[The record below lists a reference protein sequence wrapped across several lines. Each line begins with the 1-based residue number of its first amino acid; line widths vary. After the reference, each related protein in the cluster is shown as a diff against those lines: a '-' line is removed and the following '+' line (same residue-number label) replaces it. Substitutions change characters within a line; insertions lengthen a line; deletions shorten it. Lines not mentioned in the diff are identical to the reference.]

1 MNLWS
6 LLVRFS
12 VMLHR
17 YRHLVAAMRRS
28 KVSHI
33 RNAMDSRLLRT
44 SLEVSLE
51 DRVRALDQRADNEDC
66 SRTAVVHAAMR
77 EMRLANR
84 WVRMDTFRL
93 LRHLLSTMSCDDDE
107 YDEADCCS

>member
-1 MNLWS
+1 MN
-6 LLVRFS
+6 
-12 VMLHR
+12 
-17 YRHLVAAMRRS
+17 
-28 KVSHI
+28 HI

-44 SLEVSLE
+44 SPEVSLG
-51 DRVRALDQRADNEDC
+51 DRVRALDQRADNGDC

-93 LRHLLSTMSCDDDE
+93 HRHLLPTMSCDDDE
-107 YDEADCCS
+107 CDEADCCS